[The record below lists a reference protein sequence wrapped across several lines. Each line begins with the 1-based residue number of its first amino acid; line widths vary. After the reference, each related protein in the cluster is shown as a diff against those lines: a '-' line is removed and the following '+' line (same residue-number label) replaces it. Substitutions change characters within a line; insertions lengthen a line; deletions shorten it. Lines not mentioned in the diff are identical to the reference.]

1 MSIFEAGMLLC
12 FGVAWPVSIYKSLT
26 SKSTKG
32 KSFLFIIIILLGYA
46 LGITN
51 KLLAGADWVI
61 WLYILNFVM
70 VAFDAVL
77 YMRNRKREKAQT
89 NGA

>member
-1 MSIFEAGMLLC
+1 MSIFEAGMLVC

-32 KSFLFIIIILLGYA
+32 KSFLFIIILLGYA
-46 LGITN
+46 FGIPNKMLGNT
-51 KLLAGADWVI
+51 DWVI
-61 WLYILNFVM
+61 WLYILNFIM

-77 YMRNRKREKAQT
+77 YLRNRRLEKQR
-89 NGA
+89 

>member
-1 MSIFEAGMLLC
+1 MSIFEAGMLVC

-32 KSFLFIIIILLGYA
+32 KSFLFIIILLGYA
-46 LGITN
+46 FGITN
-51 KLLAGADWVI
+51 KMLGNTDWVI
-61 WLYILNFVM
+61 WLYILNFIM

-77 YMRNRKREKAQT
+77 YLRNRRLEKQR
-89 NGA
+89 